1 MSSGAADNVGRCRK
15 QQQLALVVGRR
26 TVVDEASHVGLV
38 RRRQR
43 RDPEVVEA
51 VMVAVECVFA
61 VNFRGE
67 EHDQLDAETVESD
80 QRQAPNDPRDAHT
93 VVTVSKTQASK

>member
-1 MSSGAADNVGRCRK
+1 MSPGAADNVGHCRK

-26 TVVDEASHVGLV
+26 TVVDEAPHVGLV

-51 VMVAVECVFA
+51 VMVAVERVFA

-80 QRQAPNDPRDAHT
+80 QRQAPHDPRDAHT